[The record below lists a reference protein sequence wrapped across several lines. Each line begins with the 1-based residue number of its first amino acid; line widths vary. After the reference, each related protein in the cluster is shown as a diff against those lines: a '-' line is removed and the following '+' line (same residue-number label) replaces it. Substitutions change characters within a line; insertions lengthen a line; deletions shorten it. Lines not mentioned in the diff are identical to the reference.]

1 MKSTDTPTASKILE
15 QAKDS
20 VAQKY
25 NFLGLQPYENWEQM
39 EEKLSVSSSGTR
51 NLMARLEQAS
61 LLAMERIAEM
71 SWEKCNSFTDAD
83 ARDKSTYMNNLFERE
98 QPKQASI
105 YCDCEDYTSIDRNG
119 NCRTC
124 GGEVKQ

>member
-15 QAKDS
+15 QAQRDI
-20 VAQKY
+20 AEKY
-25 NFLGLQPYENWEQM
+25 GYASWSALAIKCDRSYDTE
-39 EEKLSVSSSGTR
+39 
-51 NLMARLEQAS
+51 AS

-71 SWEKCNSFTDAD
+71 SWEACLLHEKEPNH
-83 ARDKSTYMNNLFERE
+83 RIEPDKSTYMNNLFERE

-124 GGEVKQ
+124 GGEVKE

>member
-1 MKSTDTPTASKILE
+1 MKSTDTPTASKILQ
-15 QAKDS
+15 QAKDDVAEKHGFSNWAS
-20 VAQKY
+20 VNNDY
-25 NFLGLQPYENWEQM
+25 LVHHELLDE
-39 EEKLSVSSSGTR
+39 
-51 NLMARLEQAS
+51 AS

-71 SWEKCNSFTDAD
+71 SWEKGRDFGEDWQLKESDEYRVITVP
-83 ARDKSTYMNNLFERE
+83 DKSTYMNNLFERE

-124 GGEVKQ
+124 GGEVKE